1 MIHACWPLCGL
12 PWMIMMTLRKMFED
26 DEPCILAI
34 VWPALVTIKWNITW
48 WHVGHCVACLGWFSW
63 TSWML
68 ITNWMLS
75 NHVGQW
81 CWPSPH
87 VAWVLTWQMLLVHTL
102 MAMYLVLQNLVAC
115 IQTKTCKM
123 GSLSLSLFQFYVIDM
138 FDSYLCFSCLFCA
151 WLAGSIDE
159 GIDGGSLPVCRHRS
173 NIIQVMQHCTHYMTH
188 QLEPVSCMWLGACVV
203 RAAFVKFR
211 VWPTHLLVLSGQEIQ
226 MLLWCLRILCLLHQ
240 VLNFCCNHVSACVLG
255 QRCSMQTCSG

>member
-123 GSLSLSLFQFYVIDM
+123 GSLSLFQFYVIDM
-138 FDSYLCFSCLFCA
+138 SDSYLCFSCLFCA
-151 WLAGSIDE
+151 WL
-159 GIDGGSLPVCRHRS
+159 P
-173 NIIQVMQHCTHYMTH
+173 
-188 QLEPVSCMWLGACVV
+188 
-203 RAAFVKFR
+203 
-211 VWPTHLLVLSGQEIQ
+211 
-226 MLLWCLRILCLLHQ
+226 
-240 VLNFCCNHVSACVLG
+240 
-255 QRCSMQTCSG
+255 